1 MIDLLLNLLMLFL
14 LITTSFCVFT
24 KDISTS
30 VITLPIFGAILVVI
44 FVILQAP
51 GVALAEAVMTAG
63 LTTVFFVITIHKTSI
78 ER

>member
-1 MIDLLLNLLMLFL
+1 VVDLLFNLLMLFL
-14 LITTSFCVFT
+14 LIASFYMVFT
-24 KDISTS
+24 RDISNS

-63 LTTVFFVITIHKTSI
+63 LTTIFFVITINKT
-78 ER
+78 EY

>member
-14 LITTSFCVFT
+14 LITAFFCVFT

-30 VITLPIFGAILVVI
+30 VITIPIFSAILVVI

-63 LTTVFFVITIHKTSI
+63 LTTVFFVITIHKT
-78 ER
+78 EYE

>member
-1 MIDLLLNLLMLFL
+1 MIDLLINLLMLFL
-14 LITTSFCVFT
+14 LITAFFCIFT

-30 VITLPIFGAILVVI
+30 VITLPIFGVILVVI

-63 LTTVFFVITIHKTSI
+63 LTTVFFVITLNKTGI